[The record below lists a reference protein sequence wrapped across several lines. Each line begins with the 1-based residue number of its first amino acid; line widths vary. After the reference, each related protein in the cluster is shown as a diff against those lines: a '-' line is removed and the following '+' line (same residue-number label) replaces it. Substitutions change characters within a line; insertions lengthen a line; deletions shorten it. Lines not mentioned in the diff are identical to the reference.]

1 MKKIFLFILLTMVV
15 FIPLSHAQLK
25 KANKLFQLY
34 RYAEAIPLYTKV
46 VEKARNAE
54 SEQEASTRLAD
65 CYRFTNNVELNVYL
79 RYEDESLVEA
89 LNFKHIHERYHS
101 DSYKF
106 VIGKIN
112 LQNLIDNQ
120 EQIAANKAFIAFA
133 DQLAGISLAPK
144 VKLVAEVVE

>member
-1 MKKIFLFILLTMVV
+1 MASLGRLRWGMLALMLTGTIVIYV
-15 FIPLSHAQLK
+15 DRNVLGVLAPILK
-25 KANKLFQLY
+25 KDLN
-34 RYAEAIPLYTKV
+34 
-46 VEKARNAE
+46 
-54 SEQEASTRLAD
+54 
-65 CYRFTNNVELNVYL
+65 FTNNVELNVYL

-112 LQNLIDNQ
+112 LQNLIDNE
-120 EQIAANKAFIAFA
+120 EQIAASKAFIAFA
-133 DQLAGISLAPK
+133 DQLAGVSLAPE